1 MLDAYATPQSP
12 PTVRLADYAAPDWL
26 IPTVALDFD
35 LAADRTI
42 VRATLTVTRNGD
54 HDRPLVLDG
63 QGLELLSLG
72 VDGVPNPARP
82 RGDHLSVA
90 ITGDSAVVT
99 TEVAI
104 APSANTQLMGLYAS
118 GGKLCTQC
126 EAEGFRRITFFPDR
140 PDVLSRYT
148 VRLTADRARYPVL
161 LANGN
166 LGETGVIGAR
176 DGSVASE
183 QRHFAVWDDPWPKP
197 CYLFAAVAGD
207 LAPFRD
213 SFTTAS
219 GRDVDLAIWV
229 AEADLPRCAHAM
241 DALKTSMAW
250 DEANYGRE
258 YDLDVFNIVAVDDFN
273 FGAMENKG
281 LNIFNSKY
289 ILADAETATDADFD
303 AVAAVVAHEYFHNW
317 TGDRVTCR
325 DWFQLSLKEGLTVFR
340 DQQFS
345 ADQGSRAVRRIDDVR
360 SLRAVQFPEDAS
372 PLAHPIRPGEYIE
385 IGNFY
390 TSTIYNKGA
399 EVIRMLHTL
408 LGPDKYRAG
417 TDLYFE
423 RHDGQAVTC
432 EDFVAAMEDASGVDL
447 TRFRRWYSQAGT
459 PRVAATL
466 THDALTATATLTLE
480 QSTAPTPGQPEKL
493 PLHIPL
499 RAALFD
505 PSTGVRLGDERL
517 VELTEATTSVTFEGV
532 ASTPLL
538 SLNRG
543 FSAPVILTTPVDRR
557 AAAFLSA
564 HDDDPFARYEAFQQ
578 LALDVLAGDDP
589 ADDVVEALGATL
601 DSRLD
606 PAFKAEAVLL
616 PSEAFIGDQAE
627 TVDVDAIHRRR
638 DAARVQAAT
647 TLRDKWW
654 DAYRDNAANRYEMSP
669 EAKGR
674 RRLRN
679 VALGYLMATEDPEA
693 VAAAFAQFENAD
705 NMTDRLAALGVLAN
719 SDAPEREAALAG
731 FHARYA
737 GDASSIDKWFSVQA
751 MSTRADTLEQVV
763 TLSQHPDFAAAN
775 PNRLRSLVGAFGAN
789 QLRLHDT
796 SGGGYRFLADQ
807 VLAVDRVNSSSAARL
822 VVPLGR
828 WRRFDVVRSALMRAE
843 LERVLAS
850 PRLSKDVFEM
860 ASRSLA

>member
-1 MLDAYATPQSP
+1 MLDAHNP
-12 PTVRLADYAAPDWL
+12 PHGPTVVRLADYAAPDWL
-26 IPTVALDFD
+26 VPHVALEFD
-35 LAADRTI
+35 LDAARTV
-42 VRATLTVTRNGD
+42 VRARLEVVRNGD

-63 QGLELLSLG
+63 DRLEVLALR
-72 VDGVPNPARP
+72 VDGTDRTERLRDDTLTLAIA
-82 RGDHLSVA
+82 GDR
-90 ITGDSAVVT
+90 AVVES
-99 TEVAI
+99 EVAI
-104 APSANTQLMGLYAS
+104 SPQANTQLMGLYAS

-140 PDVLSRYT
+140 PDVLSTYT
-148 VRLTADRARYPVL
+148 VRLAADRALYPVL

-166 LGETGVIGAR
+166 PGATGT
-176 DGSVASE
+176 DGD
-183 QRHFAVWDDPWPKP
+183 RHWAVWDDPWPKP

-213 SFTTAS
+213 TFTTAS
-219 GRDVDLAIWV
+219 GRTVALAIWV
-229 AEADLPRCAHAM
+229 AEPDLPRCAHAM
-241 DALKTSMAW
+241 AALKTSMAW

-281 LNIFNSKY
+281 LNIFNAKY
-289 ILADAETATDADFD
+289 VLADAETATDADFD
-303 AVAAVVAHEYFHNW
+303 AVAAIVAHEYFHNW
-317 TGDRVTCR
+317 TGNRITCR

-360 SLRAVQFPEDAS
+360 SLRAVQFPEDAG
-372 PLAHPIRPGEYIE
+372 PLAHPIRPAEYIE

-390 TSTIYNKGA
+390 TSTVYNKGA

-408 LGPDKYRAG
+408 LGPEKFRAG
-417 TDLYFE
+417 TDLYFD

-432 EDFVAAMEDASGVDL
+432 DDFVAAMADASGHDL
-447 TRFRRWYSQAGT
+447 GRFSRWYAQAGT

-466 THDALTATATLTLE
+466 THDPLTATATLKLE
-480 QSTAPTPGQPEKL
+480 QSSLPTPGEPNKL

-505 PSTGVRLGDERL
+505 PASGARIGDERL
-517 VELTEATTSVTFEGV
+517 VELIDESVTVTFVGV
-532 ASTPLL
+532 QSPPLL

-543 FSAPVILTTPVDRR
+543 FSAPVILTAPTPR
-557 AAAFLSA
+557 AAHAFLSA
-564 HDDDPFARYEAFQQ
+564 HDDDPFARWEALQQ
-578 LALDVLAGDDP
+578 LALDVLAADGP
-589 ADDVVEALGATL
+589 ADDLVAALGATL
-601 DSRLD
+601 ASGLD
-606 PAFKAEAVLL
+606 AAFIAEAVLL

-627 TVDVDAIHRRR
+627 VVDVDAIHRRR
-638 DAARVQAAT
+638 DGARIHAAT
-647 TLRDKWW
+647 ALHDLWW
-654 DAYRDNAANRYEMSP
+654 AAYRGNAANRYEMTP

-679 VALGYLMATEDPEA
+679 VALGYLMATGAPDA
-693 VAAAFAQFENAD
+693 VAAAWTQFEGAD

-719 SDAPEREAALAG
+719 ADAPEREAALAA
-731 FHARYA
+731 FHDRYA
-737 GDASSIDKWFSVQA
+737 GDAASIDKWFSVQA
-751 MSTRADTLEQVV
+751 MSTRDDTLAQVLA
-763 TLSQHPDFAAAN
+763 LSQHPDFSASN

-789 QLRLHDT
+789 QLRLHAAD
-796 SGGGYRFLADQ
+796 GAGYRFLADQ
-807 VLAVDRVNSSSAARL
+807 VLATDGVNAGSAARL
-822 VVPLGR
+822 VTPLGR
-828 WRRFDVVRSALMRAE
+828 WRRFDAGRSVLMKAE

-860 ASRSLA
+860 ASKSLA